1 MKIGKVSLGVLIAA
15 LLITTFGFT
24 TAHAQGSYPDL
35 STWLNQWFKVS
46 SSLQQLHFVD
56 IGVPP
61 NPGQDV
67 QTGTGYLVCTGL
79 TPTPFDPNVSPVLS
93 CSIHMP
99 NDVGAWVSYPI
110 EFNYV
115 AGDASN
121 FACWSVNSSV
131 LSTKAFTVQIKG
143 TQKKPGIFTGATAKT
158 LGGYSWEI
166 DDVPGST
173 ERWVGSLKFS
183 GAWVNPATL
192 CKSPKNSTLPPC
204 VP

>member
-1 MKIGKVSLGVLIAA
+1 MRTRKTSIGVLTIAV
-15 LLITTFGFT
+15 LVILFGLN

-35 STWLNQWFKVS
+35 SIWLNQWFKVS
-46 SSLQQLHFVD
+46 FSLQRLYFVD
-56 IGVPP
+56 IGISP

-67 QTGTGYLVCTGL
+67 QKATGYLVCTGL
-79 TPTPFDPNVSPVLS
+79 TPTPFDPKVSPILS
-93 CSIHMP
+93 CDIYILNEAGVWQP
-99 NDVGAWVSYPI
+99 YPFD
-110 EFNYV
+110 FNYV
-115 AGDASN
+115 AGDVTN
-121 FACWSVNSSV
+121 FASWSVTSGN
-131 LSTKAFTVQIKG
+131 AFTVQIKG
-143 TQKKPGIFTGATAKT
+143 TQKKNGTFSGATAKT